1 MFANTSLNTV
11 KVCKMLFKYSLK
23 GFSKYLFGKDGF
35 VVRTNI
41 VTSHHH
47 YKQTRL
53 ISYRKDGRL
62 VLYSDKGKKE
72 TLSKRA
78 IKKRGFIKLD
88 SPLFIPL
95 SCELDSNP
103 F

>member
-1 MFANTSLNTV
+1 MI
-11 KVCKMLFKYSLK
+11 FKYSLK
-23 GFSKYLFGKDGF
+23 GFSNYLFGKDGF

-53 ISYRKDGRL
+53 ISYRKDDRII
-62 VLYSDKGKKE
+62 LYSDKGKKE

-78 IKKRGFIKLD
+78 IKKRGFILID

-95 SCELDSNP
+95 SCELESTP

>member
-1 MFANTSLNTV
+1 MFANTSLTPI
-11 KVCKMLFKYSLK
+11 KVGKMYFRYSLK
-23 GFSKYLFGKDGF
+23 GFSSYLFGKDGF

-41 VTSHHH
+41 VTSHNH

-53 ISYRKDGRL
+53 ISYRKDGRI

-78 IKKRGFIKLD
+78 IKKRGFQKLD
-88 SPLFIPL
+88 CPVFVPL
-95 SCELDSNP
+95 SCEIDFNP

>member
-1 MFANTSLNTV
+1 M
-11 KVCKMLFKYSLK
+11 MFKYSLK
-23 GFSKYLFGKDGF
+23 GFSSYLFGKDGF

-62 VLYSDKGKKE
+62 VLYSDNGKKE

-78 IKKRGFIKLD
+78 IKKRGFQKLD
-88 SPLFIPL
+88 CPVFIPL
-95 SCELDSNP
+95 SCELELSP